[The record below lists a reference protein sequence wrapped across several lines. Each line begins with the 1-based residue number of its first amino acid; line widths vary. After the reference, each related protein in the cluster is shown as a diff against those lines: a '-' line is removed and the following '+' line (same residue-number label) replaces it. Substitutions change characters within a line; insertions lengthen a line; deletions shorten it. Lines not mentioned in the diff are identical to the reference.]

1 MIKRIVKL
9 TFKEENVEEFRS
21 IFEKNWHQIKNF
33 PGCTHVELLQDENDP
48 RIFFTYSLW
57 KDELSVENYRNS
69 DLFAEVWTTTKVLF
83 DDKPEAWSV
92 REVLFS

>member
-9 TFKEENVEEFRS
+9 TFKEDKIDQFKSV
-21 IFEKNWHQIKNF
+21 FEKNWKQIKNF
-33 PGCTHVELLQDENDP
+33 PGCTHVELLQDKKDP

-69 DLFAEVWTTTKVLF
+69 ELFAGVWSATKVLF

-92 REVLFS
+92 EEINF